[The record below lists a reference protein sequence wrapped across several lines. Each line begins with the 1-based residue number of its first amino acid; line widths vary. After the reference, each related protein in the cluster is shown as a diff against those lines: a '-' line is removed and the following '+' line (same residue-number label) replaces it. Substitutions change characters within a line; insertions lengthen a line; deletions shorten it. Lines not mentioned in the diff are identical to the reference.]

1 MEIVAFLKRKESAME
16 EKEMREMLED
26 LTFKVNEL
34 YYGQIGVDEHLKSMS
49 SDIYRIK
56 GTLDI
61 QPIRISQRQELDLR
75 QLTLL

>member
-1 MEIVAFLKRKESAME
+1 MGGFLKRKEKVME

-34 YYGQIGVDEHLKSMS
+34 YYGQIGVDEYLKSMS

-61 QPIRISQRQELDLR
+61 QPIRISQRQEMDLR
-75 QLTLL
+75 QLTLF

>member
-1 MEIVAFLKRKESAME
+1 MGAFLKRKEKAME

-34 YYGQIGVDEHLKSMS
+34 YYGQIGVDEYLKSMS

-61 QPIRISQRQELDLR
+61 QPIRISQRQEMDLR
-75 QLTLL
+75 QLRMF

>member
-1 MEIVAFLKRKESAME
+1 ME
-16 EKEMREMLED
+16 EKEMREVLED

-34 YYGQIGVDEHLKSMS
+34 YYGQIGVDEYLKSMS

-61 QPIRISQRQELDLR
+61 QPIRISQRLEMDLR
-75 QLTLL
+75 QLTLF

>member
-1 MEIVAFLKRKESAME
+1 MGAFLKRKEKAME
-16 EKEMREMLED
+16 EKEMREVLED

-34 YYGQIGVDEHLKSMS
+34 YYGQIGVDEYLKSMS

-61 QPIRISQRQELDLR
+61 QPIRISQRQEMDLR
-75 QLTLL
+75 QLTLF